1 MEVKTNNLNKL
12 PDNTMVTIIKPS
24 KGWMPINLHELW
36 EFRDLLYFFT
46 WRDIKV
52 RYKQTVLG
60 FAWALIQPFF
70 AMIVFTIF
78 FGNLAKIPSDGI
90 PYPIFSYAALLPW
103 TLFSEGIIRS
113 TNSMVA
119 NSNIIQKVYFPRLAL
134 PISSILS
141 PLVDFIIAF
150 TILIG
155 MMFFYGIMPTINVIL
170 LPFFIIM
177 AVITAL
183 GIGLWTSALNI
194 KFRDVQ
200 YVIPFMIQLLLFASP
215 VVYPVSMIPGP
226 YQIIYGLNPMA
237 GVIEGFRWAILG
249 TAAPGSVI
257 LVSAIISIA
266 LLISGAFFFRRTE
279 KTFADEV

>member
-1 MEVKTNNLNKL
+1 
-12 PDNTMVTIIKPS
+12 MVTIIKPS